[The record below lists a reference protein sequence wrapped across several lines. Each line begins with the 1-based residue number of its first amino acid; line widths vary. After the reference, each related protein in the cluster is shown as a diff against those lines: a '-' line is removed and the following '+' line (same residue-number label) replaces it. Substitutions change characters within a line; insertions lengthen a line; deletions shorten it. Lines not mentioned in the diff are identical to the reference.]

1 MGSENSK
8 RVNDMGKGHGRFA
21 RIFALVVLAVLL
33 SATPAISLTAIAG
46 SEEIVDVNAVGAT
59 GTTYYTPSESVLDSA
74 ANVPANLA
82 GKSYERAGMPM
93 TMVPMEGLE
102 NLLQPGY
109 AKDAFKDKDT
119 GPSPMGEP
127 DPEPSDAPFLTNDVL
142 VYNDPGSQQN
152 TSIGHWDNGDIMVS
166 YDTPGTGGR
175 DVFSSLSTDG
185 GATWND
191 YPIVAD
197 AGEEEACASIAGDYS
212 PIFGGEMFYAWYSN
226 PMLEFSWTTDGM
238 TWAPVDMA
246 QPFWSTVSCPY
257 VAVDGDAIVI
267 VAQKYDDQTMFQ
279 DTWYILYTLDN
290 FQTTIAGYYWL
301 MWTDGLAYR
310 PRVTITEVAGSIFV
324 MAAVDIYDVSVPGSE
339 WHDTLMAYGELTGGG
354 PGVDT
359 WDYWV
364 WGSGFSNSVFSNPT
378 IASIG
383 PSAVVVTQQVLDPLV
398 IPVSTSMLFC
408 AWTDALS
415 HSGGDI
421 WTGCNNNAWFLAYD
435 GADVK
440 DQKYPHFHGEG
451 ATVHAVW
458 VNGTDINYKFSPDGG
473 NTWNGD
479 PSTGDPMKVNEAG
492 VGTHLDAWHSPDID
506 LVAGKPSVAW
516 HDTRGG
522 DDIYFQSFGN
532 VVIYTIYTQP
542 YLWDLWVREVGDV
555 WQTPG
560 ASYLWTGGTNH
571 DVECIPSYEI
581 PNDTRYTF
589 SQWSDGSMTNP
600 TTITVLPDT
609 EITCIYD
616 VEYWLEMI
624 NPGGTTTPVSGYQ
637 AENALVTIEAFAPP
651 APPGARYIWLGWTG
665 IGDGSYTGPMNPCV
679 NCVTMN
685 GTATQIAN
693 WQLQWEV
700 YFLTQPAGLVVE
712 VGGQAY
718 VTAPPHQEW
727 FNDSEMYTINAPSP
741 QAGGPGLQYVF
752 SSWSDLGPQSH
763 NVFVMAAYTNFT
775 AYFTPEYWLTVDTNV
790 AGLMVRVNGM
800 DYPAPY
806 SFWCPDGSNPWLEA
820 TSPQYLGV
828 LGERYVWSDWDNG
841 GSQTHQ
847 YTCSA
852 IATVTANYM
861 KQYSVNIT
869 TNPAG
874 FNVIVDGQTYATP
887 VQFWW
892 NETVPHDIEALA
904 SIPVGANNRY
914 NWTGWSDFG
923 ARVHQVIPSADL
935 SLVAS
940 YDFQHKIT
948 LQSNAAGTIIE
959 LDSSQITLPYVYWCD
974 DGSSHI
980 LNAPDP
986 QTFGDTR
993 YMFNSWSDMGAQMH
1007 NIVCSAP
1014 SIIQVDFDKEYKVYV
1029 NTTLDAAGS
1038 NLDVM
1043 VGVMTYPTPAEIWWA
1058 ADTMM
1063 DLDTN
1068 EFQPGQN
1075 PVSGMRYKFGDWT
1088 DSALKSRTI
1097 NVNAPGLAF
1106 VANFGTQYKLMFVDP
1121 HGTSTATPAGDLV
1134 TDGTYFDVGTS
1145 VTLGTD
1151 TTVADTTD
1159 DHRWRFDGWSSGDP
1173 GGYTG
1178 AQIDGDITMNG
1189 PITQTAE
1196 WMDQYLLTLVSAH
1209 GLPDAGGYWGV
1220 PQAANEK
1227 FWYDVGD
1234 TATFWVE
1241 TEVFTSGTDEKAVFD
1256 GWLGATNGTT
1266 MSAAKTA
1273 EADWHE
1279 EYLVTVDD
1287 GGHGIGTASADDW
1300 VVDGDPYALSIV
1312 DIDTVGDTRYVF
1324 AGWATSDLTN
1334 GGYAGDSPTYQIV
1347 AVTGAITETATW
1359 TTEHRLTIVSSS
1371 GDEVG
1376 IGDPRIVPPGE
1387 WVEEG
1392 DQITIE
1398 VDKTVE
1404 IGETR
1409 YKFKNWVGAGVADP
1423 NSPTT
1428 TVVVSGPTALTVE
1441 WDSEPTFSITDLWWL
1456 FVVIIIIVVALV
1468 AVLLMRKKKPVEEEE
1483 IPPSEEEEFPE
1494 EEEAPAPPE

>member
-8 RVNDMGKGHGRFA
+8 RVNDVGKGHGRFA

-33 SATPAISLTAIAG
+33 SATPAISFTAIAG
-46 SEEIVDVNAVGAT
+46 SEENVDVDAVRAT

-82 GKSYERAGMPM
+82 GRSYERAGMPM
-93 TMVPMEGLE
+93 TMIPMEGLE
-102 NLLQPGY
+102 DMLQPGY
-109 AKDAFKDKDT
+109 ADGAFEDKGT

-142 VYNDPGSQQN
+142 VYNDPGSQRN

-191 YPIVAD
+191 YQVTAD

-226 PMLEFSWTTDGM
+226 PTLEFSWTTDGM
-238 TWAPVDMA
+238 TWAPLNMG
-246 QPFWSTVSCPY
+246 WSIWATVSCPY
-257 VAVDGDAIVI
+257 VAVQGDAMVI
-267 VAQKYDDQTMFQ
+267 VGQKFDDISLFV
-279 DTWYILYTLDN
+279 DTWYIIYTLDN
-290 FQTTIAGYYWL
+290 WQTTAVGYYWL
-301 MWTDGLAYR
+301 MWADALVYR
-310 PRVTITEVAGSIFV
+310 PRVTITDVAGSIFV
-324 MAAVDIYDVSVPGSE
+324 MTSLDIYDVSTPGSE
-339 WHDTLMAYGELTGGG
+339 THDTLMMYGELTGGG
-354 PGVDT
+354 PGVDV
-359 WDYWV
+359 WDYGV
-364 WGSGFSNSVFSNPT
+364 WGSGFNNQIFTNPT
-378 IASIG
+378 IASVG
-383 PSAVVVTQQVLDPLV
+383 PSAVVVTQEVLDPLV
-398 IPVSTSMLFC
+398 IPVSTSLLFC

-421 WTGCNNNAWFLAYD
+421 WNGCNNDAWFLAYD
-435 GADVK
+435 PADTK
-440 DQKYPHFHGEG
+440 DQKYPQFHSEG

-506 LVAGKPSVAW
+506 FVDGKPSVAW

-532 VVIYTIYTQP
+532 VVIYTIKTQP
-542 YLWDLWVREVGDV
+542 SGIWDLWVREVGGT
-555 WQTPG
+555 WEPAP
-560 ASYLWTGGTNH
+560 ASYMWTGGTNH
-571 DVECIPSYEI
+571 DIECIPSYEI

-609 EITCIYD
+609 EITCIYN

-624 NPGGTTTPVSGYQ
+624 NPGGTTNPVSGYQ
-637 AENALVTIEAFAPP
+637 AENALVTIEAFPP
-651 APPGARYIWLGWTG
+651 TAPPGARYVWLGWTG
-665 IGDGSYTGPMNPCV
+665 IGPGSYTGTMNPCV
-679 NCVTMN
+679 NCVTVN
-685 GTATQIAN
+685 GTATEIAN
-693 WQLQWEV
+693 WQRQWEV
-700 YFLTQPAGLVVE
+700 NFFTQPAGLVVE
-712 VGGQAY
+712 VSGQAY
-718 VTAPPHQEW
+718 VTPITPPLW

-741 QAGGPGLQYVF
+741 QAGGPGLQFVF

-790 AGLMVRVNGM
+790 AGLSVRVNGM
-800 DYPAPY
+800 DYTAPH

-828 LGERYVWSDWDNG
+828 LGERYEWSDWDNG

-847 YTCSA
+847 YSCSA
-852 IATVTANYM
+852 IATVTANYV

-869 TNPAG
+869 TDPAG

-887 VQFWW
+887 AQFWW
-892 NETVPHDIEALA
+892 NESLVHDIEALA
-904 SIPVGANNRY
+904 AIPVGANNRY

-923 ARVHQVIPSADL
+923 ARVHQVIPSPDL
-935 SLVAS
+935 SLVAN

-948 LQSNAAGTIIE
+948 LQSNFPGTMIE
-959 LDSSQITLPYVYWCD
+959 LDSSPIVLPYVYWCT
-974 DGSSHI
+974 DGTSHI

-993 YMFNSWSDMGAQMH
+993 YIFNSWSDMGAQMH

-1014 SIIQVDFDKEYKVYV
+1014 SIIQVTFDKEYKVYV

-1038 NLDVM
+1038 NLDIIAGAV
-1043 VGVMTYPTPAEIWWA
+1043 TYPTPAEIWWP
-1058 ADTMM
+1058 ADTLMA
-1063 DLDTN
+1063 LDTN

-1075 PVSGMRYKFGDWT
+1075 PGTGVRFKFGVWD
-1088 DSALKSRTI
+1088 DSTLRSRTV
-1097 NVNAPGLAF
+1097 NVNAEGLEF
-1106 VANFGTQYKLMFVDP
+1106 VANFGTQYKLTFVDP
-1121 HGTSTATPAGDLV
+1121 HLTTTTTPAGDPV
-1134 TDGTYFDVGTS
+1134 TDGIYFDVGTP
-1145 VTLGTD
+1145 VD
-1151 TTVADTTD
+1151 IEADATVADTTD
-1159 DHRWRFDGWSSGDP
+1159 HRWRFDAWTSTA
-1173 GGYTG
+1173 GGYAGTDNP
-1178 AQIDGDITMNG
+1178 ATITMSEA
-1189 PITQTAE
+1189 ITQTAT
-1196 WMDQYLLTLVSAH
+1196 WMDQYLFTVVSAH
-1209 GLPDAGGYWGV
+1209 GTPTVTGEAEKVTDFTYWFDDGT
-1220 PQAANEK
+1220 Q
-1227 FWYDVGD
+1227 
-1234 TATFWVE
+1234 ATFSIE
-1241 TEVFTSGTDEKAVFD
+1241 TEIFTNSPTDTEKAVFD
-1256 GWLGATNGTT
+1256 SWTGGTSPETMNAPLEVTAGWHN
-1266 MSAAKTA
+1266 
-1273 EADWHE
+1273 
-1279 EYLVTVDD
+1279 EYLVTMVSTQ
-1287 GGHGIGTASADDW
+1287 GTVKPPEW
-1300 VVDGDPYALSIV
+1300 IVDGQTYALTIEDIV
-1312 DIDTVGDTRYVF
+1312 PSGDTRYVF
-1324 AGWATSDLTN
+1324 ASWMSTDGYQGTTRVSTLT
-1334 GGYAGDSPTYQIV
+1334 
-1347 AVTGAITETATW
+1347 VTGAITEEALW

-1376 IGDPRIVPPGE
+1376 IGDPRTIPPAQE
-1387 WVEEG
+1387 WVVEG
-1392 DQITIE
+1392 TVVNIE
-1398 VDKTVE
+1398 VDKTIE
-1404 IGETR
+1404 IGDTR
-1409 YKFKNWVGAGVADP
+1409 YKFKNWVGAVADP
-1423 NSPTT
+1423 DSPAT
-1428 TVVVSGPTALTVE
+1428 TVTVNSPTALTVV
-1441 WDSEPTFSITDLWWL
+1441 WDSEPTFSIMDLWWL

-1483 IPPSEEEEFPE
+1483 IPPLEEEEFPE